1 MAFHIQPGES
11 VAKCVQRLAGDQVDK
26 AMIGLTGR
34 GGAGPEE
41 VVHDARKRF
50 KRVRALIRLAGDGLG
65 RKLADREDARFR
77 DAGRPLSEVRDA
89 AVLVET
95 LDRLIE
101 RSGDQGLPEAIGPAR
116 EALLRRKREV
126 CRRVLDEGDALAH
139 VVRIIKKA
147 RRDVDRWQ
155 VTGGGW
161 HAIERGLGRI
171 YERGYRAFH
180 EASEAP
186 TDEGLHEWR
195 KRVKDLWYMM
205 DILKHVRPGYTQGR
219 GEQAHQLAD
228 LLGDDH
234 DLAVLRQ
241 VFLTS
246 KDGSCDSASAEVI
259 LPLVDGRRAELQ
271 RDAIALGPALYGE
284 RPKVFVARLAAY
296 WRAWRAEGEAAKFAP
311 P

>member
-1 MAFHIQPGES
+1 MAFQFKPGES
-11 VAKCVQRLAGDQVDK
+11 VAKCVRRLARAQIDK
-26 AMIGLTGR
+26 AMVGLTGR

-50 KRVRALIRLAGDGLG
+50 KRVRALIRLAGEGLG
-65 RKLADREDARFR
+65 RKLAHREDARFR

-89 AVLVET
+89 GVLVET

-101 RSGDQGLPEAIGPAR
+101 RSGDRGRPEAIGPTR
-116 EALLRRKREV
+116 ELLLHRKRDV

-139 VVRIIKKA
+139 VVRTMEKA
-147 RRDVDRWQ
+147 RRDVNRWE
-155 VTGGGW
+155 VSGGGW
-161 HAIERGLGRI
+161 NALERGLRRI
-171 YERGYRAFH
+171 YTGGYRAFH
-180 EASEAP
+180 EATEAP

-195 KRVKDLWYMM
+195 KRAKDFWYVM
-205 DILKHVRPGYTQGR
+205 DILKPVRPGYTGGK
-219 GEQAHQLAD
+219 GEQAHKLAD

-241 VFLTS
+241 VLSTS
-246 KDGSCDSASAEVI
+246 GDGSCDCASVQMI
-259 LPLVDGRRAELQ
+259 LPLIDRRRAELQ
-271 RDAIALGPALYGE
+271 RDAFALGPALYGE
-284 RPKVFVARLAAY
+284 RPKAFVARLGAY